1 MCVTWLCVE
10 NEDITFKSGNFPQ
23 VTKFECDRSQLR
35 CFDPP
40 VVASI
45 SKSVAPDF
53 LKAQKPSNFFVPGPG
68 VEEKLA
74 IMERSNFILFF
85 LSFTKNL
92 KNSFMTPWE

>member
-10 NEDITFKSGNFPQ
+10 NEDITFKSGNLPQ
-23 VTKFECDRSQLR
+23 VTKVECDRSELR

-53 LKAQKPSNFFVPGPG
+53 LKAQNPSNFFVPGPG

-74 IMERSNFILFF
+74 IMERSNFIFF
-85 LSFTKNL
+85 FSVLQKISR
-92 KNSFMTPWE
+92 TPS